1 MQKSYKTPLIFACA
15 IIIATVVSCISVG
28 AGLSSQR
35 GTIDEDVQ
43 YSEQE
48 DSLIKAVLVPRR
60 GDILDCKG
68 RTLATMT
75 DVYDIYFDT
84 TLLQDEAEWEKKA
97 DELSTGL
104 AEILGTRSKEEFY
117 SYLSDGRK
125 AGKRYLNIQRY
136 VSSDTLDELKKLPFF
151 DMEPRDGGMIL
162 EKRQVRV
169 YPYDSLARRTIGFVR
184 NNLEMNNSHVGI
196 EGRFDDIL
204 TGSYGYETFKFA
216 SNEEH
221 SGSAGVG
228 REVIARRDSVPGRV
242 VRTTLD
248 IDLQMKA
255 DSVLRS
261 HIEDIEV
268 IAGAC
273 LVLSD
278 VKTGAIRSMVNLVR
292 AGDGSLGEY
301 SNIAIGRSYE
311 AGAMLSPAVNI
322 ASSRCG
328 ERSFS
333 VDAFY
338 NRKDASFIE
347 ALRSIILGGSWDR
360 DAWDLEGLG
369 RFHCASPSDPDW
381 SRSDLESIGK
391 GFSIEAT
398 ALDYLML
405 YTAIARGGR
414 GVRLYLVQRGSE
426 ERYRLCSKRQAAT
439 LAESLL
445 ESASQNERLYGTVR
459 TVAGITGSSFIV
471 LENGRYASDDGSKAV
486 QSSFSGFF
494 PAGDPEYGVTCMIY
508 TKPATDFG
516 AATGT
521 PSKVVSDFVNCLYE

>member
-104 AEILGTRSKEEFY
+104 AEILGTRSKEEFF

-162 EKRQVRV
+162 EKRQARV

-184 NNLEMNNSHVGI
+184 NNFEMNNSHVGI

-204 TGSYGYETFKFA
+204 SGSCGYETVQPDGA
-216 SNEEH
+216 
-221 SGSAGVG
+221 
-228 REVIARRDSVPGRV
+228 VIFRKEAVPGKDV
-242 VRTTLD
+242 QTTLD

-261 HIEDIEV
+261 HIVDIEV

-278 VKTGAIRSMVNLVR
+278 VKTGAIRTMVNLVR

-301 SNIAIGRSYE
+301 SNVAIGRTYAPGS
-311 AGAMLSPAVNI
+311 MLSPAVDI
-322 ASSRCG
+322 ASSRSG
-328 ERSFS
+328 GKSFS

-338 NRKDASFIE
+338 NRKDASFID

-369 RFHCASPSDPDW
+369 MFRCASPADPDW

-414 GVRLYLVQRGSE
+414 GVRLCLVQRGSE

-445 ESASQNERLYGTVR
+445 ESASQNEGLDGTVR
-459 TVAGITGSSFIV
+459 TVAGKTGSSFIV
-471 LENGRYASDDGSKAV
+471 LENGHYASEDGSRAI

-516 AATGT
+516 AASGT